1 MANKKITDLD
11 ALVLMQNT
19 DLFVAYDLPNL
30 ATKKISLAG
39 VWNSLKTSVI
49 ASDDITWAQVNKT
62 GSDLD
67 DLATKNAVDLQ
78 ATGPDVLLGRTS
90 SGTGDVETVTC
101 TAFAR
106 SILDDEDADEVI
118 ETLGLD
124 VTADE
129 VSYAL
134 TGWYKVDSDL
144 YTAALPD
151 KYYDSTIKA
160 CDTWGALET
169 YTAGDIVIPAV
180 GTGFLYLC
188 LVGGTS
194 DSSEPTFPTTPGET
208 VADNDVIWA
217 CILKHVIDIDANFIN
232 HKAYKANCAIKAK
245 VGSDYFYGRI
255 YTTGASEIVVK
266 FAGAFTGDIDELYI
280 GLDKVRMLNIHRAG
294 NYNASSDDDILIEA
308 YGYCFEAGFPTAL
321 YAMDMVHDST
331 GHSKLGLTVSGIAV
345 YEDALMFPVQDT
357 FSWSYGSLNNV
368 VSISGPAAL
377 NFDCNKW
384 DATGD
389 AEDLS
394 VMVEVILL

>member
-1 MANKKITDLD
+1 M
-11 ALVLMQNT
+11 
-19 DLFVAYDLPNL
+19 Y
-30 ATKKISLAG
+30 
-39 VWNSLKTSVI
+39 
-49 ASDDITWAQVNKT
+49 
-62 GSDLD
+62 
-67 DLATKNAVDLQ
+67 
-78 ATGPDVLLGRTS
+78 
-90 SGTGDVETVTC
+90 
-101 TAFAR
+101 
-106 SILDDEDADEVI
+106 
-118 ETLGLD
+118 
-124 VTADE
+124 
-129 VSYAL
+129 
-134 TGWYKVDSDL
+134 
-144 YTAALPD
+144 
-151 KYYDSTIKA
+151 
-160 CDTWGALET
+160 
-169 YTAGDIVIPAV
+169 
-180 GTGFLYLC
+180 
-188 LVGGTS
+188 
-194 DSSEPTFPTTPGET
+194 
-208 VADNDVIWA
+208 
-217 CILKHVIDIDANFIN
+217 DIDANFIN
-232 HKAYKANCAIKAK
+232 KKAYNANCAIKAK

-368 VSISGPAAL
+368 VSIAGPAVL